1 MLGPLHEYCM
11 EMQSALA
18 GVIKKVKLSRE
29 LHQQAQQEGEN
40 RFSEMQQLA
49 FEKEELRGQLSLAE
63 ETLAVTRGKITR
75 LESQCEE
82 AEKEARRAQEAA
94 QTERDKLTQRL
105 DKSENR
111 VSDMIRQN
119 TSVQADLRRVQSEHT
134 AAIREAEVRYNVLS
148 NKLVKIAAE
157 RDDALEKEKLA
168 DSRHSDLQNQLMQSD
183 ARIAKQQSDYRN
195 LKKISLSLKE
205 DFSHLTTSSQQ
216 QLSSLNQAMEQYRV
230 QLQHKQQLI
239 GALQEQRA
247 ELTNSNERLHALVA
261 ELREERESAAL
272 TPGGG
277 RGGGGPR
284 QSWSQPHHRFHS
296 ASAAMQKH
304 TSSSSATSSRQ
315 ALSGLA
321 QLVHSGVKGPGAM
334 GRAAPAIPLTVVH
347 GTDIGSGVFN
357 ANLRHLSASL
367 TQVDPHSPFKVP
379 AMGSG
384 GKTHSSDNDENIPR
398 NTSESRV
405 DRYGCGSELP
415 DRFQL
420 PEFRPS
426 ASHSTRSSSPL
437 EEEVEEGVDSQHQL
451 QHQHQQHQSRHQYEQ
466 ASRERVESFDGY
478 SSDGA
483 SVDIFRLTSPSKKH
497 HQ

>member
-1 MLGPLHEYCM
+1 
-11 EMQSALA
+11 
-18 GVIKKVKLSRE
+18 
-29 LHQQAQQEGEN
+29 
-40 RFSEMQQLA
+40 MQQLA

-205 DFSHLTTSSQQ
+205 DFSHITTSSQQ

-261 ELREERESAAL
+261 ELREERECAAL

-277 RGGGGPR
+277 GAR

-384 GKTHSSDNDENIPR
+384 SGSGGKTHSIDNDENIPR

-405 DRYGCGSELP
+405 ERFGSELP

-437 EEEVEEGVDSQHQL
+437 EEEVEEGVDSQHQHQL
-451 QHQHQQHQSRHQYEQ
+451 QQHQQHQQHQSRHQYEQ

>member
-29 LHQQAQQEGEN
+29 LHQQAQQEGEK

-168 DSRHSDLQNQLMQSD
+168 DSRHSELQNQLMQSD

-272 TPGGG
+272 TPG
-277 RGGGGPR
+277 GGGGPR

-405 DRYGCGSELP
+405 ERFGSGSELP

-426 ASHSTRSSSPL
+426 ASQGSSSPL
-437 EEEVEEGVDSQHQL
+437 EEEVEEGVDSQL
-451 QHQHQQHQSRHQYEQ
+451 QHQLQHQSRHQYEQ